1 MLFFSGNRDPLK
13 KNYWRFDK
21 QFGRNSASLFI
32 GIGGFMWWLV
42 AVLSGIF
49 VFLFLKKLW
58 KENSEGVKLNDGT
71 AAEDEA
77 LDDVVEMEDA
87 FF

>member
-1 MLFFSGNRDPLK
+1 
-13 KNYWRFDK
+13 
-21 QFGRNSASLFI
+21 
-32 GIGGFMWWLV
+32 MWWLV

-49 VFLFLKKLW
+49 VFLFLKKSW

-87 FF
+87 FFEAVQSGKKAVKFMHLFYQEDLMMIKSL